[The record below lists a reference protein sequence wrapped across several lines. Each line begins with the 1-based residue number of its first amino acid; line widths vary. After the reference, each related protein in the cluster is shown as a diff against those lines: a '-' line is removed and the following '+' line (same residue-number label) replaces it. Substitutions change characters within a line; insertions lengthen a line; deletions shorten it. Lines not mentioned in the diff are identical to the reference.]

1 MPLTALP
8 LLLLLLVL
16 VQAARPPQKT
26 ELRPAV
32 LSKTRWFVTTA
43 TLDFDRHL
51 SMSATRRGRQ
61 PAMDSKTREIVVRAF
76 AAAAAV
82 GFQKVHGSIRRWS
95 PHLPVLGITF
105 VVGPMQSIDLC
116 RRVRTRLLTAT
127 MHKELAHQ
135 LQVHDPAEFSH
146 ALNHIRLGG
155 VSVFEHQP
163 THAFAPRPSG
173 SRLSNVGTVA
183 HDGSGVGVVLDGS
196 DYFVREVP
204 MMRAS
209 PLTDHG
215 ADASSGAAAGATMR
229 AG

>member
-116 RRVRTRLLTAT
+116 RRVRTRLLTA
-127 MHKELAHQ
+127 
-135 LQVHDPAEFSH
+135 
-146 ALNHIRLGG
+146 RLMQAC
-155 VSVFEHQP
+155 VL
-163 THAFAPRPSG
+163 SG
-173 SRLSNVGTVA
+173 
-183 HDGSGVGVVLDGS
+183 
-196 DYFVREVP
+196 
-204 MMRAS
+204 
-209 PLTDHG
+209 
-215 ADASSGAAAGATMR
+215 
-229 AG
+229 